1 MKIQRFEDLECWK
14 EARNLVN
21 LIYSAINES
30 RNFTKDY
37 RLRDQ
42 ATGAAVSVMSNIA
55 EGFSRHTN
63 KEFTQFLFI
72 SKGSAAEI
80 QSILY
85 VALDQ
90 TYIDQPAFDRI
101 CTQAEKVSRLDSGL
115 ITYLLR
121 NQTIR
126 ISLNGGPRPRK
137 YLFNLTQRT
146 R

>member
-1 MKIQRFEDLECWK
+1 
-14 EARNLVN
+14 VN
-21 LIYSAINES
+21 LIYSAINER

-42 ATGAAVSVMSNIA
+42 ATEAAVSVMSNIA
-55 EGFSRHTN
+55 EGFSRHSN

-85 VALDQ
+85 VAADQ

-101 CTQAEKVSRLDSGL
+101 YTQAEKVSRLDSGL

-121 NQTIR
+121 NQNNYNNKKSDRKTR
-126 ISLNGGPRPRK
+126 TSQVVLNSDK
-137 YLFNLTQRT
+137 TQIT
-146 R
+146 Q